1 MAISWHD
8 EIHGDFIGVEF
19 IVFSLF
25 MVHEMFKKSMRFSC
39 IMAHDFP

>member
-25 MVHEMFKKSMRFSC
+25 MVHEMLKKHEIF
-39 IMAHDFP
+39 IYYGT